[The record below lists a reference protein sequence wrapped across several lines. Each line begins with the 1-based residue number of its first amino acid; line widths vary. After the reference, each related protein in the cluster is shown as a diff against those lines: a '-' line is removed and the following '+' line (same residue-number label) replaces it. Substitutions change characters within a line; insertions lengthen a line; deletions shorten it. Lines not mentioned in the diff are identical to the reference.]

1 MLHFRYVQI
10 EFFLFASV
18 EMMEFMQDIW
28 MRKYSSVQKFEFFC
42 TYHKSDTSYAY
53 ERWYS
58 KSQKRFFAGFDIA
71 QHLTY
76 ENRNLEKRNIYFY
89 IWVH

>member
-1 MLHFRYVQI
+1 MYKLN
-10 EFFLFASV
+10 FFFASV

-53 ERWYS
+53 ER
-58 KSQKRFFAGFDIA
+58 
-71 QHLTY
+71 
-76 ENRNLEKRNIYFY
+76 
-89 IWVH
+89 